1 MFSQWLPTCLHNGW
15 ERSENGEEVEGAAWT
30 VLSKCWSRRGGYSGQ
45 RPLCHKLKRRDKGG
59 ILGRTNRW
67 AAQIDRTP
75 ALLWDLFD

>member
-1 MFSQWLPTCLHNGW
+1 VDGS
-15 ERSENGEEVEGAAWT
+15 GE
-30 VLSKCWSRRGGYSGQ
+30 VLVTKGYSGQ